1 MKRESNVPYRVLPG
15 SPPELVVY
23 DEPQPCPYL
32 DGRVARLPLR
42 IPARPLTRGELDQRL
57 CSGDRRQGIFLY
69 HTSCPDCT
77 ACEPIR
83 IDVQD
88 FALGR
93 THRRVLSRGNQRL
106 RVELGPAQ
114 VDERRIELYNRHK
127 QLRGLG
133 SGRNLIDFDGYR
145 EFLVLSS
152 CETFELRYWLDDEM
166 VAVALVDRAESGLSA
181 VYCYYDPAHESL
193 SPGTFSILKQ
203 IELCREW
210 GLRYLYLGLYIADSE
225 RMRYKARFLPHERLL
240 DGEWV
245 YFPDSNAPASNAPAS
260 P

>member
-42 IPARPLTRGELDQRL
+42 IPARPLTRLELDQRL

-69 HTSCPDCT
+69 HTSCPDCS

-83 IDVQD
+83 IDVQE
-88 FALGR
+88 FRFGR
-93 THRRVLSRGNQRL
+93 THRRVLARGNRDL
-106 RVELGPAQ
+106 SVEMGPALA
-114 VDERRIELYNRHK
+114 DERRIELYNRHK

-133 SGRNLIDFDGYR
+133 SGRSQIDFDGYR

-152 CETFELRYWLDDEM
+152 CESFELRYSLGGEM
-166 VAVALVDRAESGLSA
+166 IAVALVDRAESGLSA
-181 VYCYYDPAHESL
+181 VYCYYDPAYEELSL
-193 SPGTFSILKQ
+193 GTYSILKQ

-210 GLRYLYLGLYIADSE
+210 GLRYLYLGLYIGESQ

-240 DGEWV
+240 NGQWQR
-245 YFPDSNAPASNAPAS
+245 FDSEERED
-260 P
+260 

>member
-42 IPARPLTRGELDQRL
+42 IPARPLTRAELEQRL
-57 CSGDRRQGIFLY
+57 RTGDRRQGIFLY
-69 HTSCPDCT
+69 HTSCPSCS

-83 IDVQD
+83 IDVDD
-88 FALGR
+88 FTLGR
-93 THRRVLSRGNQRL
+93 THRRVSARGDEKL
-106 RVELGPAQ
+106 TVELGPAIA
-114 VDERRIELYNRHK
+114 DERRIELYNRHK

-133 SGRNLIDFDGYR
+133 NGRNLIDFDGYR

-152 CETFELRYWLDDEM
+152 CETFELRYSLAGELI
-166 VAVALVDRAESGLSA
+166 AVALVDRAENGLSA
-181 VYCYYDPAHESL
+181 VYCYYDPAHEALSL
-193 SPGTFSILKQ
+193 GTYSILKQ
-203 IELCREW
+203 VELCRQW
-210 GLRYLYLGLYIADSE
+210 GLRYLYLGLFIAESE

-240 DGEWV
+240 DGAWV
-245 YFPDSNAPASNAPAS
+245 RFDRE
-260 P
+260 

>member
-42 IPARPLTRGELDQRL
+42 IPARPLTRAELEHRL
-57 CSGDRRQGIFLY
+57 RTGDRRQGIFLY
-69 HTSCPDCT
+69 HTSCPNCT

-83 IDVQD
+83 IDVDD
-88 FALGR
+88 FTLGR
-93 THRRVLSRGNQRL
+93 THRRVIARGDQQL
-106 RVELGPAQ
+106 TVELGPAIA
-114 VDERRIELYNRHK
+114 DERRIELYNRHK

-133 SGRNLIDFDGYR
+133 NGRNLIDFDGYR

-152 CETFELRYWLDDEM
+152 CETFELRYSLAGELI
-166 VAVALVDRAESGLSA
+166 AVALVDRAENGLSA
-181 VYCYYDPAHESL
+181 VYCYYDPAYESL
-193 SPGTFSILKQ
+193 SLGTYSILKQ
-203 IELCREW
+203 VELCRQW
-210 GLRYLYLGLYIADSE
+210 GLRYLYLGLFIAESE

-240 DGEWV
+240 EGEWV
-245 YFPDSNAPASNAPAS
+245 RFERE
-260 P
+260 